1 MSGFRLPKTGSR
13 LPDYLSRCL
22 TLNHLNTLDPIRRP
36 LLPVC
41 CLPPQVLGVSKDCS
55 ERDVTRAYRKQV
67 PPPPVSVRVETN
79 GGCYNH
85 IRTAVPFLGT
95 KYLEFD
101 RYVPKTGL

>member
-67 PPPPVSVRVETN
+67 PPPRSQSASKQMAGVTTIS
-79 GGCYNH
+79 
-85 IRTAVPFLGT
+85 
-95 KYLEFD
+95 
-101 RYVPKTGL
+101 GLQSRFWGQST